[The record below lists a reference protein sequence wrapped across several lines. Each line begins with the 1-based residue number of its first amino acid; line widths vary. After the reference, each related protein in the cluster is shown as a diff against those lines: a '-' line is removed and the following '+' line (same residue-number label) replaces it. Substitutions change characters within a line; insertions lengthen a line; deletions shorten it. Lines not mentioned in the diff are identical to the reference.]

1 MLQFKNLLKAAF
13 KSILKNGLRSLLT
26 SLGIIIGVGAV
37 IVMVAIGE
45 GSQAQIENQ
54 IASLGTNLII
64 VFPGASRSGGISRGA
79 GSFNRFTFADVE
91 KLQREATLLS
101 AVSPVVRSGGQIIG
115 GGKNWSTT
123 IYGVSP
129 EYMTI
134 RNWQLERG
142 EIFTERDV
150 RAQRKV
156 ALLGKTIADELFP
169 GQDPVGEKIRIRDT
183 PFTVIGT
190 LKAKGQSGM
199 GQDQDDVVLAPATT
213 VFYHLKGGRNIDMIN
228 ASGIST
234 ARMAEAQEELR
245 VLMREAHRIEPGE
258 DDDFGIRNQAEITD
272 AASETS
278 RVMTLLLGSIAGVS
292 LVVGGIGIMNIM
304 LVSVTERTR
313 EIGIRLSVGARSSDV
328 LIQFLAEAIVL
339 SLIGGIIGILL
350 AAGVVFALNKLTSLN
365 ALINP
370 GIVFLAFFFSGAVGV
385 FFGFYPARK
394 AAGLNPIDALRYE

>member
-1 MLQFKNLLKAAF
+1 MLQLKNLLKVAF
-13 KSILKNGLRSLLT
+13 KSIHKNGLRSLLT

-45 GSQAQIENQ
+45 GSQAQIQNQ

-101 AVSPVVRSGGQIIG
+101 ALSPVVRSGGQIIG
-115 GGKNWSTT
+115 GGKNWSSTV
-123 IYGVSP
+123 YGVSP

-134 RNWQLERG
+134 RNWQIERG
-142 EIFTERDV
+142 EFFTERDV
-150 RAQRKV
+150 RSQRKV
-156 ALLGKTIADELFP
+156 ALLGKTIADELFA

-228 ASGIST
+228 ASSIAT
-234 ARMAEAQEELR
+234 NRMVEAQEEMR
-245 VLMREAHRIEPGE
+245 VLLREAHRIEPGD
-258 DDDFGIRNQAEITD
+258 DDDFSIRNQAEITD

-292 LVVGGIGIMNIM
+292 LIVGGIGIMNIM

-313 EIGIRLSVGARSSDV
+313 EIGIRLAVGARSSDV

-350 AAGVVFALNKLTSLN
+350 AAGVVFALNKLTDLN